1 MYETGRFIFPMR
13 FTMWAWKLCGVFN
26 APVPKSLPYRVYC
39 YTFYSCIMALYLFV
53 LMLNVFVPQPF
64 EQRVFFIMYIALTET
79 AMILKTSTIYRYFD
93 TIWDL
98 YETTLGPSYQPRD
111 GRERALHDRTL
122 LVFNRWYYVY
132 IFVSH
137 MAAFGTGSHLLS
149 SEYRMPFFPWFF
161 GIPYGDEARVAYYTI
176 FVYQC
181 FGMYFHML
189 LNTAGDTQLCYMLQ
203 MIGIQLDL
211 LAKRFRS
218 LSDSEEFDHSFVPLV
233 QHYNK
238 IHRMLCRV
246 ENLFSLAYFVQ
257 FSVSGLVICAS
268 AYQVASMVRAVLS
281 TLRTR
286 NLTFLFSHTFQ
297 FNLYDFSKLMNVFY
311 MMSMTMQI
319 GLPCYYGNEV
329 TLKSYALTNAIY
341 SSNWY
346 SMKQSNR
353 KSVQMFLVRTNK
365 PFAATAFRY
374 FNFNLPAFT
383 TILNMAYSVYCVLQ
397 RKAKNV

>member
-1 MYETGRFIFPMR
+1 MCETGRFIFPMR
-13 FTMWAWKLCGVFN
+13 FAMWSWKLCGFFN
-26 APVPKSLPYRVYC
+26 APVPKSIPYRVYC
-39 YTFYSCIMALYLFV
+39 YLFYFWIMALYLFA

-64 EQRVFFIMYIALTET
+64 EQRVFFIMYISLTET
-79 AMILKTSTIYRYFD
+79 AMILKTRTIYRHFD
-93 TIWDL
+93 TIWSL
-98 YETTLGPSYQPRD
+98 YETTLGPSFQPRD
-111 GRERALHDRTL
+111 EFERELQNRTL
-122 LVFNRWYYVY
+122 QVFNRWYYVY

-161 GIPYGDEARVAYYTI
+161 GVRYGDDARVAYYTI
-176 FVYQC
+176 FAYQC

-218 LSDSEEFDHSFVPLV
+218 LSSSEEFDRSFVPLV

-268 AYQVASMVRAVLS
+268 AYQVASML
-281 TLRTR
+281 
-286 NLTFLFSHTFQ
+286 NL
-297 FNLYDFSKLMNVFY
+297 NDFSKLMNVFY

-346 SMKQSNR
+346 AMKHSNR

>member
-1 MYETGRFIFPMR
+1 MYDTGRFIFPMR
-13 FTMWAWKLCGVFN
+13 FSMWAWKLCGMFN
-26 APVPKSLPYRVYC
+26 APVPKTLAYRVYC
-39 YTFYSCIMALYLFV
+39 YVFYACIMAIYLFA

-64 EQRVFFIMYIALTET
+64 EQRVFFIMYIFLTET
-79 AMILKTSTIYRYFD
+79 AMILKTRTIYRRFD
-93 TIWDL
+93 TVWSL
-98 YETTLGPSYQPRD
+98 YETTLGPSFQPRD
-111 GRERALHDRTL
+111 EQERELQHRTL
-122 LVFNRWYYVY
+122 LVFNRWYYIY

-161 GIPYGDEARVAYYTI
+161 GVPYGADAPVAYYTI
-176 FVYQC
+176 FTYQC

-189 LNTAGDTQLCYMLQ
+189 LNTAGDTQLCYLLQ

-211 LAKRFRS
+211 LAKRFCQ
-218 LSDSEEFDHSFVPLV
+218 LGTSEEFERSFVPLV

-238 IHRMLCRV
+238 IHRMLRRV

-268 AYQVASMVRAVLS
+268 AYQVASML
-281 TLRTR
+281 
-286 NLTFLFSHTFQ
+286 NL
-297 FNLYDFSKLMNVFY
+297 NDFSKLMNVFY

-341 SSNWY
+341 SSRWY
-346 SMKQSNR
+346 SMKRSNR
-353 KSVQMFLVRTNK
+353 KSVQMFLIRTNK
-365 PFAATAFRY
+365 PIAATAFKY

-383 TILNMAYSVYCVLQ
+383 TVKCFS
-397 RKAKNV
+397 

>member
-1 MYETGRFIFPMR
+1 MYDPGRFIFPMR
-13 FTMWAWKLCGVFN
+13 FSMWAWKVCGFFN
-26 APVPKSLPYRVYC
+26 TPVPKSIPYRLYC
-39 YTFYSCIMALYLFV
+39 YAFYSCIMVVYLFV

-64 EQRVFFIMYIALTET
+64 EQRVFFIMYIFLTET
-79 AMILKTSTIYRYFD
+79 AMILKTLTVYRHFN
-93 TIWDL
+93 TIWSL
-98 YETTLGPSYQPRD
+98 YETTLGVSFQPRD
-111 GRERALHDRTL
+111 GQELELQQRRLA
-122 LVFNRWYYVY
+122 VFNRWYYLY

-149 SEYRMPFFPWFF
+149 AEYRMPFFPWFF
-161 GIPYGDEARVAYYTI
+161 GIAYGEDAHVAYYTI
-176 FVYQC
+176 FVYQS

-189 LNTAGDTQLCYMLQ
+189 LNTAGDTQLCYMMQ
-203 MIGIQLDL
+203 MIGIQLEL
-211 LAKRFRS
+211 LAKRFHNLHS
-218 LSDSEEFDHSFVPLV
+218 SEEFDHSFVPLV

-246 ENLFSLAYFVQ
+246 ESLFSPAYFVQ

-268 AYQVASMVRAVLS
+268 AYQVASML
-281 TLRTR
+281 
-286 NLTFLFSHTFQ
+286 NL
-297 FNLYDFSKLMNVFY
+297 NDFSKIMNVFY
-311 MMSMTMQI
+311 MMSMTCQI

-341 SSNWY
+341 SSSWY

-365 PFAATAFRY
+365 PFAATAFSY

>member
-1 MYETGRFIFPMR
+1 
-13 FTMWAWKLCGVFN
+13 
-26 APVPKSLPYRVYC
+26 
-39 YTFYSCIMALYLFV
+39 MALYLFA

-64 EQRVFFIMYIALTET
+64 EQRVFFIMYISLTET
-79 AMILKTSTIYRYFD
+79 AMILKTRTIYRHFD
-93 TIWDL
+93 TIWSL
-98 YETTLGPSYQPRD
+98 YETTLGPSFQPRD
-111 GRERALHDRTL
+111 EFERELQNRTL
-122 LVFNRWYYVY
+122 QVFNRWYYVY

-161 GIPYGDEARVAYYTI
+161 GVRYGDDARVAYYTI
-176 FVYQC
+176 FAYQC

-218 LSDSEEFDHSFVPLV
+218 LSSSEEFDRSFVPLV

-268 AYQVASMVRAVLS
+268 AYQVASML
-281 TLRTR
+281 
-286 NLTFLFSHTFQ
+286 NL
-297 FNLYDFSKLMNVFY
+297 NDFSKLMNVFY

-346 SMKQSNR
+346 AMKHSNR

>member
-98 YETTLGPSYQPRD
+98 YETTLGPSFNP
-111 GRERALHDRTL
+111 GTGGNDRTL

-218 LSDSEEFDHSFVPLV
+218 LSNSEEFDRSFVPLV

-238 IHRMLCRV
+238 IHRV

-268 AYQVASMVRAVLS
+268 AYQVASM
-281 TLRTR
+281 
-286 NLTFLFSHTFQ
+286 